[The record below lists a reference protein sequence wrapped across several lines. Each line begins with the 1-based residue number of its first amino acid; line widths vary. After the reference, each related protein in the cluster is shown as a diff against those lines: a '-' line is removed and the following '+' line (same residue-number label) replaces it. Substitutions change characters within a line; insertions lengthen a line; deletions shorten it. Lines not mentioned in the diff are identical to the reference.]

1 MLLLKDAVIVFITH
15 FSKADCVLVSELGF
29 SSPWGSWAW
38 HAHGLF
44 CLTQLACRASVKI
57 PSNALWHQIS
67 LSPPPVLPR
76 QLWFHPPGR
85 CWLWS
90 FLWKCE
96 CPSLSNGRRA
106 DLQIWWSRCNP
117 FQMHEGEEYCCYI
130 KEIDFGLQVCTG
142 KSRYNREHTV
152 NLFFFPHGR
161 HYWIRSRHLA
171 GRIACPET
179 SSMGK
184 WWANYSR
191 AEFGYGQ
198 TLKKDKAA

>member
-1 MLLLKDAVIVFITH
+1 MGQLSMACTWSLLFDPAGLQ
-15 FSKADCVLVSELGF
+15 SKCENSQQCPLAPDQPLPSSCSSQTALVSSTWTL
-29 SSPWGSWAW
+29 
-38 HAHGLF
+38 
-44 CLTQLACRASVKI
+44 LALI
-57 PSNALWHQIS
+57 
-67 LSPPPVLPR
+67 
-76 QLWFHPPGR
+76 
-85 CWLWS
+85 

-117 FQMHEGEEYCCYI
+117 SQMHEGEEYCCYI

-179 SSMGK
+179 NSMGK